1 MCKDTCSNLKPFF
14 MIVII
19 MMFMVATTT
28 TIILFSTLD
37 IFCIFDNEAIDWFK
51 NQFDNI
57 KHIK

>member
-19 MMFMVATTT
+19 MMFMVATT